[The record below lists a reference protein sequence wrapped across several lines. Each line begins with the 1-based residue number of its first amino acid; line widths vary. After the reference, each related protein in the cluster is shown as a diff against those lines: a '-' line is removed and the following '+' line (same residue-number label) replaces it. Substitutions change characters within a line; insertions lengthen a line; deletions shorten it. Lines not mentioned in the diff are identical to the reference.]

1 MINPSL
7 NNFQIEFS
15 EDFFPEELT
24 KKYDEYLFHL
34 NSPFKYLKNT
44 FMESVQQLNIPGLNI
59 QSLII
64 QGLDNTGVDPRNP
77 SLNPIGFPH
86 TTQNR
91 AYEGNEPWWNTLES
105 TTFTVSLR
113 NNILNWMY
121 CYELFYNRYRREH
134 RVNQFQTRLIMLD
147 SAEVPMIKFIMSDC
161 FLSTLPGMEFAFNQS
176 FNESKTFDVGVQFNR
191 LDVEFYIPEFKKLS
205 INLKSKE

>member
-59 QSLII
+59 QTLII

-77 SLNPIGFPH
+77 ALNPIGFPH

-91 AYEGNEPWWNTLES
+91 AYEGNEPWWNTLET

>member
-7 NNFQIEFS
+7 SNFQIEFG
-15 EDFFPEELT
+15 EEFFPEEIT

-34 NSPFKYLKNT
+34 NSPFKYLKSN
-44 FMESVQQLNIPGLNI
+44 FMESIQQLNIPGLNI
-59 QSLII
+59 QALII

-77 SLNPIGFPH
+77 ALNPVGFPH
-86 TTQNR
+86 ATQNR
-91 AYEGNEPWWNTLES
+91 AYEGNEPWWNTLET

-113 NNILNWMY
+113 NNIINWMY
-121 CYELFYNRYRREH
+121 CYEMFYNRYRREH
-134 RVNQFQTRLIMLD
+134 RVDQFQVRLIMLD
-147 SAEVPMIKFIMSDC
+147 SAEVPMIKFVMSDC

-176 FNESKTFDVGVQFNR
+176 FNESKTFDVGIQFNR
-191 LDVEFYIPEFKKLS
+191 LDVDFYIPEFKKLS